1 MKSPLTDLMQQ
12 AQKMQKELER
22 MQQEAANAVVTGE
35 AGGGMVRVQMNGRYE
50 LQNVDIDP
58 TLMAEDKTILQ
69 ALLVAAV
76 NDASRRIEIISKE
89 RLAGVAS
96 GLNLPAGLKLPF

>member
-22 MQQEAANAVVTGE
+22 MQQEVADAVVTGE
-35 AGGGMVRVQMNGRYE
+35 AGGGMVRIQMNGRYE

-58 TLMAEDKTILQ
+58 TLMTEDKTILED
-69 ALLVAAV
+69 LLVAAV
-76 NDASRRIEIISKE
+76 NDASRRVEIISKE
-89 RLAGVAS
+89 RLAGAAS

>member
-12 AQKMQKELER
+12 AQKVQKELER
-22 MQQEAANAVVTGE
+22 MQQEAVDAVATGE

-69 ALLVAAV
+69 DLLVAAV